1 MTMTAEL
8 RLEFVRATR
17 DRLLYITD
25 TLMHDDRPDV
35 DLAELKTYRQALR
48 DITKEEIGADEN
60 GHPVITFPT
69 KPQCVIDVELNFA
82 PLTKE
87 FQRNQIIPSWNPPVK

>member
-1 MTMTAEL
+1 MAMTAAL

-35 DLAELKTYRQALR
+35 DLAELKKYRQALR
-48 DITKEEIGADEN
+48 DIPNNLRNHENYVSDEESHPYN
-60 GHPVITFPT
+60 GSIMNWSYPT
-69 KPQCVIDVELNFA
+69 KPE
-82 PLTKE
+82 
-87 FQRNQIIPSWNPPVK
+87 